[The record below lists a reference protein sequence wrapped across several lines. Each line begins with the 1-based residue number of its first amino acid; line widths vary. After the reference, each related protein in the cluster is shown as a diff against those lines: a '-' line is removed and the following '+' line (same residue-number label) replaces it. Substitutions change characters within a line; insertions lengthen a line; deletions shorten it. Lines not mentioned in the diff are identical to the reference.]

1 MSLDFFILI
10 VISGIIFLPG
20 VDALS
25 AVIMRKMKGVHENT
39 IACFINPFMCLIMLL
54 MIVVKGNLHNL

>member
-1 MSLDFFILI
+1 MSLDFFIFI
-10 VISGIIFLPG
+10 VVSGVIFLPS

-25 AVIMRKMKGVHENT
+25 SVIMRKMKGVHENT
-39 IACFINPFMCLIMLL
+39 IVCFINPSMCLIMLL

>member
-1 MSLDFFILI
+1 MSLDFFIFI
-10 VISGIIFLPG
+10 VISGFIFLPS

-39 IACFINPFMCLIMLL
+39 IACFINPSMCLIMLL
-54 MIVVKGNLHNL
+54 MILVKRNLHNL